1 MKRLAIGL
9 ICLLLGLSGGAS
21 AQVKTKA
28 EVDELVK
35 ILKNSKDPKSRAAAA
50 NELTQTGLVRLA
62 MIRPTEQTLI
72 DALKDESQEVRG
84 AALGT
89 LGLITPYKK
98 ERVPNLLGLLKDG
111 ENPNIQGAAA
121 VMLGQ
126 TEGGAK
132 EAIPLLEAIVKKEQD
147 KPENMRNGNL
157 LGQIGQGLV
166 GIRANLI
173 EGWIVAVKS
182 DKDAKQRAAAAV
194 ELGKV
199 AQTKAEQAQPAIP
212 ALVAAVNDEDVDVR
226 KAALTALTF
235 AKPQPQD
242 MMPALIG
249 SLKNIREDKGVRLT
263 VLGMLAAYGPNARE
277 ALPFLEFMHQR
288 ESKKAEDDRD
298 KELFTKLTET
308 LEAIKKQ

>member
-1 MKRLAIGL
+1 MKRLVIGL
-9 ICLLLGLSGGAS
+9 TCLLLGLSGGAS

-35 ILKNSKDPKSRAAAA
+35 ILKNSKDPKGRAAAV

-84 AALGT
+84 AAIGA
-89 LGLITPYKK
+89 LGLLTPYKK
-98 ERVPNLLGLLKDG
+98 DRVPNLLGLLKDG

-132 EAIPLLEAIVKKEQD
+132 EAIPLLEAIAKKEQD

-212 ALVAAVNDEDVDVR
+212 ALVAAVTDEDLEVR

-235 AKPQPQD
+235 AKPQPQV

-263 VLGMLAAYGPNARE
+263 VLGMLAAYGPNARD